1 MNLINP
7 VSIIKIR
14 KLVKRRKRNRIML
27 LMMNLHRFP
36 VLVIVNGQNGLTI
49 KITQQKEDVQ
59 LSLGLKQR
67 K

>member
-1 MNLINP
+1 
-7 VSIIKIR
+7 
-14 KLVKRRKRNRIML
+14 
-27 LMMNLHRFP
+27 MMNLHRFP
-36 VLVIVNGQNGLTI
+36 VLVIVNGQNGVTI